1 MYTETTNIFSNYI
14 IDIIFFIIII
24 ILCVFIYFLH
34 SKNNKLNRKLK
45 VKIDK
50 NINLSCPDIKCPKA
64 PICPDCPDCPEPVCK
79 DPECPSAEDI
89 MNTIFP
95 GRGVDLAGG
104 NFVYLDQFKNIEDIN
119 NGSDILNNAVN
130 TVDSKY
136 LINKQDIEME
146 KIKAKLRSYADDLN
160 DDSVSMYV
168 PETTPD
174 PETTPNPDMY
184 VMCNPNKPKER
195 CPSESEDIEGIL
207 CHELYKKH
215 PKLCSKKD
223 GKLMCSCPLID
234 N

>member
-50 NINLSCPDIKCPKA
+50 NINLSCPDIKCPE
-64 PICPDCPDCPEPVCK
+64 CPDPK
-79 DPECPSAEDI
+79 CPSSEEI

-119 NGSDILNNAVN
+119 NGSDILNNPVN

-136 LINKQDIEME
+136 LINKQDIEMD
-146 KIKAKLRSYADDLN
+146 KIKAKLRSYADDIN

-168 PETTPD
+168 P
-174 PETTPNPDMY
+174 DMD
-184 VMCNPNKPKER
+184 VMCDPNKKLNER

-207 CHELYKKH
+207 CHKLYKKN

-223 GKLMCSCPLID
+223 GKLMCSCPQ
-234 N
+234 